1 MAHGMTRE
9 QATKKLGVAPGATDD
24 EIKTAYKRLAKM
36 YHPDNNPDP
45 VAEIVYREIA
55 EAYNMLCRTP
65 RESGVV
71 KGSAPATQSY
81 GRTPGMAN
89 PAQGN
94 GRAVGGGSAMR
105 GKSHTVGEQSS
116 LRERRR
122 QQERLDRQAQQ
133 KRRDKAAKEEQ
144 AKKELYE
151 RRKVLELRKAL
162 NSVEVQ
168 QLIAAIE
175 TSMQESRDKKNQA
188 REEKLREAFE
198 AYYKNQKPPEEE

>member
-1 MAHGMTRE
+1 MAQGMTRE
-9 QATKKLGVAPGATDD
+9 QATKKLGVASGATDE
-24 EIKTAYKRLAKM
+24 EIKAAYKRLAKM

-45 VAEIVYREIA
+45 VAEIVYREIV
-55 EAYNMLCRTP
+55 EAYDTLCRVP
-65 RESGVV
+65 RELGTINGSSTAMHAKPMSGN
-71 KGSAPATQSY
+71 PTQ
-81 GRTPGMAN
+81 GK
-89 PAQGN
+89 
-94 GRAVGGGSAMR
+94 GRAVGGGSAMH
-105 GKSHTVGEQSS
+105 GKSHTVGEAGS

-122 QQERLDRQAQQ
+122 QQERLDRQTQQ
-133 KRRDKAAKEEQ
+133 KRRDRAAKEEQ

-198 AYYKNQKPPEEE
+198 AYYKNQKSEEGEQ